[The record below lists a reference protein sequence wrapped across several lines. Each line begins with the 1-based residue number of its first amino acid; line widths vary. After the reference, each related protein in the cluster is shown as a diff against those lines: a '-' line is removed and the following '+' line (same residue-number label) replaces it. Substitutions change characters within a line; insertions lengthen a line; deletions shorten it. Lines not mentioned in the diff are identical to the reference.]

1 MELWQRTSSSTLRL
15 GRKTPCGPPT
25 STGSGLVGPS
35 LAATRALWLT
45 YTGGNIR
52 EWSLWTAT
60 ATRRQPKRLRFVARD
75 VELPA
80 PIILGEGDR
89 DTLPYSVGTRV
100 VALDSRTGTPRF
112 STSLSERVVALATQ
126 RGRVAAALANGG
138 IVILDR
144 RGAELGTTCG
154 TSTRQVDAV
163 RFALAGG
170 STLWVQRGRTL
181 ELCGAGGAVRRGTL
195 PPGARLVDAEGNA
208 AVYVRRNQVH
218 GVVTEDVVLR
228 RTAGPAFA
236 QLEPVGL
243 IYASGRR
250 VATMPMAAVERRLR

>member
-1 MELWQRTSSSTLRL
+1 M
-15 GRKTPCGPPT
+15 
-25 STGSGLVGPS
+25 GPS
-35 LAATRALWLT
+35 IAGTRALWLT
-45 YTGGNIR
+45 YAGGNIR
-52 EWSLWTAT
+52 EWSLWSAT

-75 VELPA
+75 VDLPP

-89 DTLPYSVGTRV
+89 DTLPYAVGTRV
-100 VALDSRTGTPRF
+100 IALDSRTGKTRF
-112 STSLSERVVALATQ
+112 TTALAERVVALATQ
-126 RGRVAAALANGG
+126 RGRVAAALANGS

-144 RGAELGTTCG
+144 RGAEQGGTCG
-154 TSTRQVDAV
+154 TSTRPVDAV

-228 RTAGPAFA
+228 TTTGPAFA

-243 IYASGRR
+243 TYGSGRR
-250 VATMPMAAVERRLR
+250 ISTMPMAAVERRLR